1 MKDKKEIEVLLKVI
15 ERLISKNP
23 EIQKFIDKSIMLH
36 VKEEIFF
43 IFDFLCCCFYHNE
56 LPKHKLF
63 VCKIKQLMKILW
75 FSFGDDQEKKIMLNF
90 VGVYFLTL
98 EL

>member
-36 VKEEIFF
+36 VKKRFSLFLIFF
-43 IFDFLCCCFYHNE
+43 VVVFIIMSYPNISFLCA
-56 LPKHKLF
+56 K
-63 VCKIKQLMKILW
+63 
-75 FSFGDDQEKKIMLNF
+75 
-90 VGVYFLTL
+90 
-98 EL
+98 